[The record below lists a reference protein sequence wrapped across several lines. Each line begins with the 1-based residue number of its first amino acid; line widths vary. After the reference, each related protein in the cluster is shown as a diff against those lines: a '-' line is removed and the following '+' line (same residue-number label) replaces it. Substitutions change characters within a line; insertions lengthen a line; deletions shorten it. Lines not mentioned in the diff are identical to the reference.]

1 MTFRIVY
8 FCSQTRGMQQSKL
21 IQLLKSLS
29 KKEFKEFQGYVSSE
43 FFNKN
48 QQLIRLLDHLS
59 HYQGY
64 FDTSKLDKEVFFKK
78 HYPTEKL
85 EEQKFRYLQ
94 SDLTKLLEDF
104 IAYSQYSKDNFQRKY
119 FLLEALNQRNQ
130 DKYFLQELDAIKEQ
144 NDNSPFRDSVYYF
157 NQHKISE
164 LSYQHTSEKRNRAFD
179 SSLQE
184 VIDNLEIT
192 YLARGFRY
200 YCEMINRRNILS
212 VEYNLSFF
220 DEMVKY
226 LNNAIFDFVPA
237 IRIYRLIHKALTEP
251 DNQENYEELLKCLNE
266 NSHLFSKTEQR
277 GMYVFAQ
284 NYCIK
289 RINRGEPGA
298 LKQIFDLY
306 QAMVDRDLIY
316 EGNYVS
322 QPDFKN
328 IVTTGLRLGEVEWV
342 SGFIEEFR
350 GKLNPEFSENAFTYS
365 MAWVH
370 FTRREFDKALRM
382 LLRVEFND
390 VYYHLDSK
398 SLLMKVYFEMEE
410 FDAFFS
416 LVDAFKIYLRRNKFI
431 SEFQRETYHNF
442 ILLLNKLMKVKL
454 RNNAMSLALH
464 EEVCSTKPAADL
476 VWLKT
481 KSEEL
486 MKVAKLT

>member
-1 MTFRIVY
+1 
-8 FCSQTRGMQQSKL
+8 MQQSKL

-48 QQLIRLLDHLS
+48 QQLVRLLDHLS
-59 HYQGY
+59 NYQGY
-64 FDTSKLDKEVFFKK
+64 FDTSKVDKEVFIPK
-78 HYPTEKL
+78 HYPNENL

-104 IAYSQYSKDNFQRKY
+104 IAYTQYSKDSFQRRY

-130 DKYFLQELDAIKEQ
+130 DKYFLQELDAIKEL
-144 NDNSPFRDSVYYF
+144 NDNSPFRDSQYYF

-220 DEMVKY
+220 DEMVQY
-226 LNNAIFDFVPA
+226 LNNATFDFVPA

-251 DNQENYEELLKCLNE
+251 DNQQNYTELLRSLDEHCN
-266 NSHLFSKTEQR
+266 LFSKPEQR

-289 RINRGEPGA
+289 RINRGEAGA

-306 QAMVDRDLIY
+306 QAMVDKDLIY

-342 SGFIEEFR
+342 SGFIEEFK
-350 GKLNPEFSENAFTYS
+350 GKLNPEFSENAYTYS

-398 SLLMKVYFEMEE
+398 SLLMKVYYEMDEY
-410 FDAFFS
+410 DAFFS

-442 ILLLNKLMKVKL
+442 ILLINKLMKVKL
-454 RNNAMSLALH
+454 RKNSMTAVLH

-476 VWLKT
+476 IWLKT

-486 MKVAKLT
+486 MKMSKLM